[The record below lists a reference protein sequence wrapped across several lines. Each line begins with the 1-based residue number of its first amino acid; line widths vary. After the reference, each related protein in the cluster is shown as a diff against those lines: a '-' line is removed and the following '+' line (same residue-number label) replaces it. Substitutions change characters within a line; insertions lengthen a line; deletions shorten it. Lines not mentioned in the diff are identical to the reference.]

1 MGRGC
6 AFPSHP
12 VKHLLFPALIPI
24 HDLKSLSC
32 CSRSRRPRLSFRWF
46 SPKTRSLLRVLE
58 FPSSFA
64 PVLTRMRWPNFYCG
78 MPVSLTPS
86 EIKSLIAESPSRFDL
101 WLRVLRTRPLE
112 CAAEIGVWKGDFA
125 KVILSNFSNLTKY
138 YMIDPWAHLLDWN
151 KPFNVD
157 DRTFED
163 VYAEALLKT
172 DFASSRRI
180 VLRGRTNAVIDEI
193 PDQSLDFPYID
204 GDHTLRGITVDLMQV
219 LPKIKDG
226 SLIGGDDFVNK
237 PWQHGAAYEP
247 TLVCPFAVYFAE
259 AMGLPFVALPHK
271 QFLI

>member
-1 MGRGC
+1 M
-6 AFPSHP
+6 
-12 VKHLLFPALIPI
+12 
-24 HDLKSLSC
+24 
-32 CSRSRRPRLSFRWF
+32 
-46 SPKTRSLLRVLE
+46 
-58 FPSSFA
+58 
-64 PVLTRMRWPNFYCG
+64 
-78 MPVSLTPS
+78 
-86 EIKSLIAESPSRFDL
+86 
-101 WLRVLRTRPLE
+101 WLRLLRTRALE
-112 CAAEIGVWKGDFA
+112 SAAEIGSWKGDFA

-172 DFASSRRI
+172 DFAASRRI
-180 VLRGRTNAVIDEI
+180 VLRGRTSAVIDQI
-193 PDQSLDFPYID
+193 PDQSLDFAYID
-204 GDHTLRGITVDLMQV
+204 GDHTLRGITVDLIQV

-226 SLIGGDDFVNK
+226 GLIGGDDFVNK

-271 QFLI
+271 QLLIQKAADGAFSFVNLVGTYSDLSLKKLSQG

>member
-1 MGRGC
+1 M
-6 AFPSHP
+6 
-12 VKHLLFPALIPI
+12 PI
-24 HDLKSLSC
+24 
-32 CSRSRRPRLSFRWF
+32 
-46 SPKTRSLLRVLE
+46 
-58 FPSSFA
+58 
-64 PVLTRMRWPNFYCG
+64 
-78 MPVSLTPS
+78 SLTAPD
-86 EIKSLIAESPSRFDL
+86 IARLIAGAPSRFDL
-101 WLRVLRTRPLE
+101 WVRLLRTNPPDS
-112 CAAEIGVWKGDFA
+112 AAEIGVWKGDFA
-125 KVILSNFSNLTKY
+125 KLILSNFSNLTKY

-172 DFASSRRI
+172 DFAASRRI
-180 VLRGRTNAVIDEI
+180 VLRGRMSAVIDQI
-193 PDQSLDFPYID
+193 PDQSLDSAYID

-226 SLIGGDDFVNK
+226 GLIGGDDFVNK

-271 QFLI
+271 QF

>member
-1 MGRGC
+1 M
-6 AFPSHP
+6 
-12 VKHLLFPALIPI
+12 PI
-24 HDLKSLSC
+24 
-32 CSRSRRPRLSFRWF
+32 
-46 SPKTRSLLRVLE
+46 
-58 FPSSFA
+58 
-64 PVLTRMRWPNFYCG
+64 
-78 MPVSLTPS
+78 SLTAPD
-86 EIKSLIAESPSRFDL
+86 IARLTAGSPSRFDL
-101 WLRVLRTRPLE
+101 SLRLLRTRPLE
-112 CAAEIGVWKGDFA
+112 SAAEIGVWKGDFA

-172 DFASSRRI
+172 DFAASRRI
-180 VLRGRTNAVIDEI
+180 VLRGRMSAVIDQI
-193 PDQSLDFPYID
+193 PDQSLDFAYID

-226 SLIGGDDFVNK
+226 GLIGGDDFVNK

-271 QFLI
+271 QFLIQKAADGAFSFVDLVGTYSDLSLKKLSQG